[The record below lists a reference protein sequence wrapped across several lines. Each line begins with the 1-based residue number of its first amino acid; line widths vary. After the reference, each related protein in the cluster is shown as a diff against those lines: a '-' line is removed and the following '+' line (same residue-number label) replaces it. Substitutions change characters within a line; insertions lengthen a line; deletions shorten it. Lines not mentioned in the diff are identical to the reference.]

1 MPAVSGSAGRVVPGR
16 ATDEGLMLEEHD
28 VGESPSG
35 DDGRLLSRP
44 LSLDAHEPFPGPPSG
59 LVPLGLGDRR
69 DGVLYVPGTYR
80 PGVGA
85 PLSVKLHGAGGDGSG
100 GLRPFLPFAEAS
112 GALLLGIDAR
122 GPTWDVI
129 RGGFG
134 PDIAFLDLAL
144 ERVFGRFSVDPS
156 RVSIEGFSDGASY
169 ALSVGLTNGDLF
181 SRIVAFSPGF
191 MAPGECR
198 GRPGIFVSHGVRDDV
213 LPINRCSRRIVPRL
227 RGDEYTVDYREFF
240 GGHTVPES
248 IARDAEAWATGRQVE
263 PER

>member
-1 MPAVSGSAGRVVPGR
+1 MLQRHDVGGSAG
-16 ATDEGLMLEEHD
+16 
-28 VGESPSG
+28 GE
-35 DDGRLLSRP
+35 DGRLSSRP
-44 LSLDAHEPFPGPPSG
+44 RSPDAQEPRPAPHGGPA
-59 LVPLGLGDRR
+59 PLGLGDRR
-69 DGVLYVPGTYR
+69 DGVLYVPRTYR
-80 PGVGA
+80 PAVAA
-85 PLSVKLHGAGGDGSG
+85 PLSVKLHGAGGDAAG
-100 GLRPFLPFAEAS
+100 GLRPFLPLAEAS

-134 PDIAFLDLAL
+134 PDITFLDQAL
-144 ERVFGRFSVDPS
+144 DRVFERFSVDPS

-191 MAPGECR
+191 MAPGERR

-227 RGDEYTVDYREFF
+227 RGDGYTVDYREFF
-240 GGHTVPES
+240 GGHTVPDN
-248 IARDAEAWATGRQVE
+248 IARDAEAWVTGREVD